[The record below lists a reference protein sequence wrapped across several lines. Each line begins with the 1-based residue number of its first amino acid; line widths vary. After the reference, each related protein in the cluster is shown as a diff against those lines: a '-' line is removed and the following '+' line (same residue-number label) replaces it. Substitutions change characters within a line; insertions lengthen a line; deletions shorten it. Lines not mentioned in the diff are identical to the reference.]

1 MNVKRV
7 FLGVGVFVVVVVGVM
22 ITLFSF
28 LPAVGVIGEV
38 DLEIVGD
45 EGQTVW
51 DEDARLATVRVAR
64 GNDSIELVGFNLI
77 FSVGREEIRHFIDGD
92 LDAGSFGI
100 YHVDLSRHDGNLR
113 EVGLAPVFVDGE
125 EGRIVSRLRIVDIEI
140 RGSS

>member
-1 MNVKRV
+1 MDLKDF

-28 LPAVGVIGEV
+28 LPAVGIIGDV
-38 DLEIVGD
+38 DLEIVSD
-45 EGQTVW
+45 NGQTVW
-51 DEDARLATVRVAR
+51 DEDARLVTVKVAR

-77 FSVGREEIRHFIDGD
+77 FSIGRKEIRHFIDGD
-92 LDAGSFGI
+92 LDAGSFGV
-100 YHVDLSRHDGNLR
+100 YRVNLSRYNGDLR
-113 EVGLAPVFVDGE
+113 EIGLAPVFVDGE